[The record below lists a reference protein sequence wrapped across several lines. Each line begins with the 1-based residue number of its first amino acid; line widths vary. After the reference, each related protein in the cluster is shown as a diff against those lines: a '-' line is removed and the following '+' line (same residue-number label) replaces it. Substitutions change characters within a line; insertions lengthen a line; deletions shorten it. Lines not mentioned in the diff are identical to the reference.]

1 MQSNN
6 KTERNDK
13 MTNNIL
19 PDDNIQNTEDPM
31 PESVKNLIS
40 ARVYKEL
47 TENDEKEKEKRK

>member
-1 MQSNN
+1 
-6 KTERNDK
+6 

-31 PESVKNLIS
+31 PESIKNLIS

-47 TENDEKEKEKRK
+47 TENDEKEEEKRK